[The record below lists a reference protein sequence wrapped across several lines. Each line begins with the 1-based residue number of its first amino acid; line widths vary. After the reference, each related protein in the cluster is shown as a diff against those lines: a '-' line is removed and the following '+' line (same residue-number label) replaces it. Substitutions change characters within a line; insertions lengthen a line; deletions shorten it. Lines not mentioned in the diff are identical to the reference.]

1 MRKTKIVCTLG
12 PASHEPEF
20 IGGLL
25 DAGMN
30 AARLNFSHG
39 TREYQAETI
48 RRVREAGKTRDRM
61 IPIIADLQGPKIRT
75 GRFEGGSP
83 VHLLAGASVRLTNQP
98 VPGNAERIPIDYST
112 LAEDVK
118 PGDRVLLS
126 DGALELRVTGLSG
139 EEVICD
145 VVTGGL
151 LGERKGVNVPSA
163 TLKLPSIT
171 DKDKEDLCFSL
182 KQGVDYIAL
191 SFVRSADDV
200 WKARELIRSEGS
212 DTQIIAKLE
221 KPQALD
227 ALDAIL
233 EASDGVMV
241 ARGDLGVELSPWQVP
256 VAQKNIIERAARARK
271 PVITATQMLESMIN
285 SPSPT
290 RAEASDVANA
300 VFDGSDALMLSGETA
315 VGKYP
320 LESVR
325 MMKRIIETAEAKLDE
340 APLPLNPFEGKIM
353 DISDAVAR
361 SAANL
366 AEHLEAK
373 YIVVYS
379 ESGYTARLISKHRPH
394 CSILGLSR
402 HPRVCQ
408 RMKLLW
414 GVRAK
419 QIEQV
424 YGIDHLVMVVDSML
438 LKLKW
443 VKEGD
448 LICVMAGT
456 PFQVAG
462 KTDLIKLHR
471 IGEEASS
478 GLQLD
483 LT

>member
-12 PASHEPEF
+12 PASHEPEV

-39 TREYQAETI
+39 SHEYHAETI
-48 RRVREAGKTRDRM
+48 RRVREAGQKRDRM

-75 GRFEGGSP
+75 GRLE
-83 VHLLAGASVRLTNQP
+83 AGAVSLASGATVRLTNQP
-98 VPGNAERIPIDYST
+98 TLGNTERIPIDYPT
-112 LAEDVK
+112 LAEDVQ

-126 DGALELRVTGLSG
+126 DGALELRVTEIDG
-139 EEVICD
+139 ENVVCSVI
-145 VVTGGL
+145 TGGL
-151 LGERKGVNVPSA
+151 LGERKGVNVPGA

-171 DKDKEDLCFSL
+171 DKDKLDLCFSL
-182 KQGVDYIAL
+182 RQGVDYIAL

-200 WKARELIRSEGS
+200 QKARDLIEAEGS

-233 EASDGVMV
+233 EVADGVMV
-241 ARGDLGVELSPWQVP
+241 ARGDLGVELSPWKVP
-256 VAQKNIIERAARARK
+256 VEQKRIIEHAARARK

-320 LESVR
+320 LESVE
-325 MMKRIIETAEAKLDE
+325 MMKRIIETAEAKQE
-340 APLPLNPFEGKIM
+340 ETPTPQKPFQRTDPGL
-353 DISDAVAR
+353 SDAVAH
-361 SAANL
+361 SATQL
-366 AEHLEAK
+366 AEDLNAK
-373 YIVVYS
+373 YIVVYT

-424 YGIDHLVMVVDSML
+424 YGIDHLVMVIDSMFR
-438 LKLKW
+438 KLKW
-443 VKEGD
+443 LKEGD
-448 LICVMAGT
+448 LICVIAGT

-471 IGEEASS
+471 IGEDASS
-478 GLQLD
+478 GLELD
-483 LT
+483 IS

>member
-1 MRKTKIVCTLG
+1 MRKTKIICTLG
-12 PASHEPEF
+12 PASHDLEQ

-39 TREYQAETI
+39 KHDYHAETI
-48 RRVREAGKTRDRM
+48 RRVREAAAQRNRM

-75 GRFEGGSP
+75 GQFEGGLP
-83 VHLLAGASVRLTNQP
+83 VHLEAGASVRLTNKP
-98 VPGNAERIPIDYST
+98 VIGNSELVPLDYST

-118 PGDRVLLS
+118 PGERVMLS
-126 DGALELRVTGLSG
+126 DGALELRVLDISG
-139 EEVICD
+139 QDVICE

-171 DKDKEDLCFSL
+171 EKDKEDLCFSL

-191 SFVRSADDV
+191 SFVRSAADV
-200 WKARELIRSEGS
+200 HRLRELIRSEDS

-221 KPQALD
+221 KPQALE
-227 ALDAIL
+227 ALDSIL
-233 EASDGVMV
+233 EAADGVMV
-241 ARGDLGVELSPWQVP
+241 ARGDLGVELSPWIVP
-256 VAQKNIIERAARARK
+256 VEQKRIIAHAARARK
-271 PVITATQMLESMIN
+271 PVITATQMLESMIS

-320 LESVR
+320 VKCVE
-325 MMKRIIETAEAKLDE
+325 MMKRIIETAEATPE
-340 APLPLNPFEGKIM
+340 ETHLPQITFQKRGPGL
-353 DISDAVAR
+353 SDAVAH
-361 SAANL
+361 SATQL
-366 AEHLEAK
+366 AEDLNAK
-373 YIVVYS
+373 YIVVYT

-394 CSILGLSR
+394 CSILALSR
-402 HPRVCQ
+402 HTRVCQ
-408 RMKLLW
+408 RMKLLR

-424 YGIDHLVMVVDSML
+424 DDIDHLVAVVDAMFR
-438 LKLKW
+438 KLKW
-443 VKEGD
+443 LKEGD
-448 LICVMAGT
+448 LICVIAGT

-471 IGEEASS
+471 IGEETSTGRRLRMS
-478 GLQLD
+478 
-483 LT
+483 

>member
-1 MRKTKIVCTLG
+1 L
-12 PASHEPEF
+12 

-39 TREYQAETI
+39 SHEYHAETI
-48 RRVREAGKTRDRM
+48 RRVREAGQTRNRM
-61 IPIIADLQGPKIRT
+61 IPIIADLQGPKVRT
-75 GRFEGGSP
+75 GRFEGGAP
-83 VHLLAGASVRLTNQP
+83 VHLLAGTSVRLTNQP
-98 VPGNAERIPIDYST
+98 GPGNAGRIPIDYPT
-112 LAEDVK
+112 LAEDVR

-126 DGALELRVTGLSG
+126 DGALELRVTKIDG
-139 EEVICD
+139 EDVACE

-163 TLKLPSIT
+163 TLKLPSVT

-182 KQGVDYIAL
+182 KQGADYVAL
-191 SFVRSADDV
+191 SFVRSAADV
-200 WKARELIRSEGS
+200 QKARELIRSEGS

-233 EASDGVMV
+233 EAADGVMV
-241 ARGDLGVELSPWQVP
+241 ARGDLGVELSPWEVP
-256 VAQKNIIERAARARK
+256 VAQKRIIERAARARK

-320 LESVR
+320 LQSVQ
-325 MMKRIIETAEAKLDE
+325 MMKRIIETAETRLE
-340 APLPLNPFEGKIM
+340 ETPLTLNPFEGKGM

-361 SAANL
+361 SATQL
-366 AEHLEAK
+366 AEDLNAK
-373 YIVVYS
+373 YIVVYT

-424 YGIDHLVMVVDSML
+424 YGIDHLVMVVDSMFR
-438 LKLKW
+438 KLKW
-443 VKEGD
+443 LKEGD
-448 LICVMAGT
+448 LICVIAGT

-471 IGEEASS
+471 IGEDASS
-478 GLQLD
+478 GLELD
-483 LT
+483 IS